1 LKFKNQDPTIKKP
14 RGRWGE
20 GARGRKRLKLSEEN
34 EILRFKIGI
43 KRETKIQRNSRIKT

>member
-20 GARGRKRLKLSEEN
+20 GARGRKRFKLKGKNEN
-34 EILRFKIGI
+34 ITLKNERK
-43 KRETKIQRNSRIKT
+43 E